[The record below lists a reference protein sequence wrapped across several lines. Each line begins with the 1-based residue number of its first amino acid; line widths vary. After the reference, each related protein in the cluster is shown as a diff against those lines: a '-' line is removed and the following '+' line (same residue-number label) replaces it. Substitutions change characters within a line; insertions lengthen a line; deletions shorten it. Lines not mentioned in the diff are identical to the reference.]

1 MNEAIDRLI
10 AERGRLDRGLPAT
23 VLASI
28 TAHVVGAGLAVG
40 LPMLFPGEPALR
52 VADGFAVVLPR
63 GGGGSPVAA
72 PPAAGPAPQP
82 APAVTAPPAAPP
94 QVLKPPK
101 AEPRP
106 NALPLPDSRR
116 TAKRAPEPPPLPLP
130 GSRATATAK
139 SAAPPG
145 GVPGGRGQGSATPG
159 LELGGAPGPGVP
171 DGTATGGDWYL
182 AGVQQKI
189 WMLWNQQIK
198 SGFTQTVGVTFTIL
212 PDGNVTGVRVTQ
224 PSGASLL
231 YMAAQRAV
239 LNAAP
244 FGPLP
249 REYGQNPRTIQ
260 ALFKP
265 TQ

>member
-1 MNEAIDRLI
+1 VNEAIDRLI
-10 AERGRLDRGLPAT
+10 VERQRLDQGLPAT

-28 TAHVVGAGLAVG
+28 AAHLVAAGLTVG
-40 LPMLFPGEPALR
+40 LPMLLPREPALR
-52 VADGFAVVLPR
+52 VVDGFAVVLPR

-72 PPAAGPAPQP
+72 PPAAAPAPQP
-82 APAVTAPPAAPP
+82 APAATAPPAAPP

-106 NALPLPDSRR
+106 QALPLPDSRR
-116 TAKRAPEPPPLPLP
+116 SAKRPAEPPPLPLP
-130 GSRATATAK
+130 GSRTTTTAK
-139 SAAPPG
+139 AAAASG
-145 GVPGGRGQGSATPG
+145 GVPGARGAGSAIPG
-159 LELGGAPGPGVP
+159 LELGGPPGPGVP
-171 DGTATGGDWYL
+171 DGTDSGGDWYL

-189 WMLWNQQIK
+189 WMLWTQQIR
-198 SGFTQTVGVTFTIL
+198 SGFTQPVGVTFTIL
-212 PDGNVTGVRVTQ
+212 PDGNVTGLRVTQ

-231 YMAAQRAV
+231 DMAAQRAI

-265 TQ
+265 IQ